1 MTPATR
7 VTRTFALGLLAAA
20 LLAGCPAVYPELG
33 TRTRPFPAGQ
43 VMDPPP
49 PSELRWIRFLAG
61 TVPERTRDGRSWQ
74 KNGKL
79 ADPYAKL
86 IVNGKEL
93 LKTAVEHDTLTPTW
107 PGSPA
112 GNFKVTAD
120 DKFRIE
126 LWDSNALN
134 DSPICVQEVK
144 AIAEDQLVEK
154 KIRIHCDSGGEVILA
169 FEDAHAMKGAGLWF
183 ELRTDSCFITRL
195 LEGSPAARAG
205 LEPGDQILEMGG
217 RKVVAMS
224 SDEVRSVF
232 NAIPVDGL
240 ALQAKHQSG
249 VVASVILKEGP
260 IYPSYDQQPVD

>member
-1 MTPATR
+1 MTLATR
-7 VTRTFALGLLAAA
+7 FTLGLLAAS

-33 TRTRPFPAGQ
+33 TRTRPFPQGQ
-43 VMDPPP
+43 VLDPPP
-49 PSELRWIRFLAG
+49 PTELRWIRFISG

-93 LKTAVEHDTLTPTW
+93 LKTQVEHDTLTPTW
-107 PGSPA
+107 PGSPS

-126 LWDSNALN
+126 LWDSNAIN
-134 DSPICVQEVK
+134 DSPICVQEVR

-154 KIRIHCDSGGEVILA
+154 KIRIHCDSGGEAILA
-169 FEDAHAMKGAGLWF
+169 FEDAHAIKGAGLWY
-183 ELRTDSCFITRL
+183 ELRTDSCFVTRL

-217 RKVVAMS
+217 RKVSAMS
-224 SDEVRSVF
+224 SDEVRSTF
-232 NAIPVDGL
+232 NAIPIDGL
-240 ALQAKHQSG
+240 ALQARHASG
-249 VVASVILKEGP
+249 TVVSAILKEGP
-260 IYPSYDQQPVD
+260 IYPSFDQQPVE